1 MATAAAMKQSPYI
14 FPRAEV
20 KVELVQALPE
30 DLKIFWCHNAIGK
43 PVYKLRVGLIY
54 WLKSSVTGK
63 IETTPRLL
71 TKNCNVNDIM
81 EWLDCKMIW
90 IAKAPFN

>member
-1 MATAAAMKQSPYI
+1 MATATAMKQRPYI

-30 DLKIFWCHNAIGK
+30 DLKIFSCHNA
-43 PVYKLRVGLIY
+43 IY